1 MSLKRISLKRV
12 PLKNES
18 LNKRPLSLKQQ
29 QGSMLVIAL
38 FIIVVISLLAASLSR
53 ILSSTADSV
62 ANEVY
67 SSKAYYAAESGME
80 YVIYRVLRTDLE
92 CKVFPEP
99 PLILDAD
106 NPQFDI
112 SSEVGLENC
121 SVVISCQTIPVDAT
135 TKQFYLKSTG
145 ICDGGKIIAQ
155 HHVEAE
161 VKL

>member
-1 MSLKRISLKRV
+1 MNR
-12 PLKNES
+12 
-18 LNKRPLSLKQQ
+18 Q

-80 YVIYRVLRTDLE
+80 FGIYQVLRKNLKCVDFHNL
-92 CKVFPEP
+92 KDDPSFEP
-99 PLILDAD
+99 TKID
-106 NPQFDI
+106 FDI
-112 SSEVGLENC
+112 SREVGLENC
-121 SVVISCQTIPVDAT
+121 SVTISCQTIPVDAT

-145 ICDGGKIIAQ
+145 TCDGGKIIAQ
-155 HHVEAE
+155 HLVEAE

>member
-1 MSLKRISLKRV
+1 MSLKRMSLKRISLKRV

-80 YVIYRVLRTDLE
+80 FGIYRVLRTTQTCAD
-92 CKVFPEP
+92 FPGTT
-99 PLILDAD
+99 
-106 NPQFDI
+106 DI
-112 SSEVGLENC
+112 PFAIGGEVGLENC
-121 SVVISCQTIPVDAT
+121 SITISCQTIPVDVNT
-135 TKQFYLKSTG
+135 NQFYLRSTG

-155 HHVEAE
+155 HLVEAE

>member
-1 MSLKRISLKRV
+1 MSLKRV
-12 PLKNES
+12 
-18 LNKRPLSLKQQ
+18 SLKQVALKKQPPNRTRQ

-80 YVIYRVLRTDLE
+80 YGIYQVLRIRKDPICVDFHNLKDDPNFEPTD
-92 CKVFPEP
+92 
-99 PLILDAD
+99 IH
-106 NPQFDI
+106 FDI
-112 SSEVGLENC
+112 SNEVGLENC
-121 SVVISCQTIPVDAT
+121 RVSISCQTIPVDAT
-135 TKQFYLKSTG
+135 TNQFYLVSTG
-145 ICDGGKIIAQ
+145 TCDGGKIIAQ
-155 HHVEAE
+155 HQVEAE

>member
-1 MSLKRISLKRV
+1 MFLKRV
-12 PLKNES
+12 
-18 LNKRPLSLKQQ
+18 SLKKQPRNRTRQ

-80 YVIYRVLRTDLE
+80 YGIYQVLRNAQE
-92 CKVFPEP
+92 CKLFPNRTY
-99 PLILDAD
+99 LSDAD
-106 NPQFDI
+106 NLQFDI
-112 SSEVGLENC
+112 SSEAGLENC
-121 SVVISCQTIPVDAT
+121 TVTISCQTIPVDAT
-135 TKQFYLKSTG
+135 TNQFYLTSTG

-155 HHVEAE
+155 HQVEAE